1 MNRVLRSFTISLLLA
16 CTTPAFSQVPSTNIS
31 GTVSAGHT
39 VPVPSAHAARRSTAI
54 ALDGKLDDAA
64 WQAAT
69 PVSEFTQV
77 DPTEGQP
84 ATQRTEMRF
93 LFDEGALYVG
103 AKMYDTEGRAGVR
116 TSLVRRDASFNSD
129 FIEIVIDGFHDHLG
143 RAFLQ
148 VNPSGSKFDMLGIG
162 TSCCDSGWD
171 PIWEAATRIDD
182 DGWSAEL
189 RIPLSQL
196 KFSAASSQS
205 WGLQL
210 RRWIHRNNELDQWA
224 FWRKNEPGGPAR
236 FGHLEGLQFNG
247 RAGSQ
252 LELLPYVAAKTQ
264 NLSVPNGDPFN
275 GGNVQSARVGLDLKY
290 NLSSSVTLDA
300 TFNPDFGQVEADPA
314 VVNLTAFETSFPE
327 KRPFFIASSGIFGF
341 GGFNCYFCSNV
352 SSLSAFYTRRIGRS
366 PQGSDLAYGAG
377 QYADVPEA
385 AAILGAAKI
394 TGRTG
399 NGWTIGLL
407 NAVTGRATARVR
419 DTLGVDS
426 DRIVEPFSNY
436 FVGRVKKDMM
446 RGNLVIG
453 GIATSV
459 LRDMEPEFVPRLTRH
474 AELVGTDVRYTF
486 KERQYSLTGN
496 FAITNIEGDP
506 AVMTARQRASS
517 RYFQRPDRDVRSGG
531 GFLTDALDPNATAMR
546 GAGAYLRL
554 GKDAGDWMWET
565 AMNARTPGFES
576 NDLAFLTR
584 ADYLWYNANVFR
596 FWSKPTKY
604 YRDLSIIVGG
614 QEQQNFDGD
623 ITDRQFHS
631 FIGTT
636 APNFWNVNLF
646 YIYRPDLLDDR
657 LLRGGPV
664 VEKPSVNVIGG
675 NMGTDSRG
683 RVSFNTYGE
692 YARNRMG
699 GYGRSI
705 GVGVDYRP
713 APNATLSIGPN
724 WNDSRSM
731 LQYVQ
736 RFPDATN
743 TEFYGQRYVLA
754 SIDQRQLILE
764 TRLSWTFSPTTSFEL
779 FAQPLLASGDYFD
792 YKEYDRKRTSDVSIY
807 GQDKGTITETPSSSP
822 GSPSSIDIDPDGAGP
837 AAVMHLS
844 NPDFN
849 FRSLRGNAV
858 FRWEFRPGSVM
869 YVAWAHSRSAN
880 MALGD
885 FRFRRDLNGMF
896 ENVPDNAFLVKAS
909 FWMPR

>member
-1 MNRVLRSFTISLLLA
+1 M
-16 CTTPAFSQVPSTNIS
+16 
-31 GTVSAGHT
+31 
-39 VPVPSAHAARRSTAI
+39 
-54 ALDGKLDDAA
+54 
-64 WQAAT
+64 
-69 PVSEFTQV
+69 
-77 DPTEGQP
+77 
-84 ATQRTEMRF
+84 
-93 LFDEGALYVG
+93 
-103 AKMYDTEGRAGVR
+103 
-116 TSLVRRDASFNSD
+116 
-129 FIEIVIDGFHDHLG
+129 
-143 RAFLQ
+143 
-148 VNPSGSKFDMLGIG
+148 
-162 TSCCDSGWD
+162 
-171 PIWEAATRIDD
+171 
-182 DGWSAEL
+182 
-189 RIPLSQL
+189 
-196 KFSAASSQS
+196 
-205 WGLQL
+205 
-210 RRWIHRNNELDQWA
+210 
-224 FWRKNEPGGPAR
+224 
-236 FGHLEGLQFNG
+236 
-247 RAGSQ
+247 
-252 LELLPYVAAKTQ
+252 ELLPYAAAKTQ
-264 NLSVPNGDPFN
+264 NLAVPNGDPFN

-290 NLSSSVTLDA
+290 NLSSNVTLDA

-327 KRPFFIASSGIFGF
+327 KRPFFIASSGVFGF

-426 DRIVEPFSNY
+426 DRLVEPLTNY
-436 FVGRVKKDMM
+436 FVGRLKKDMM

-459 LRDMEPEFVPRLTRH
+459 LREMEPEFVPRLTRH

-554 GKDAGDWMWET
+554 GKDAGNWMWET

-584 ADYLWYNANVFR
+584 ADYIWYNANVFR
-596 FWSKPTKY
+596 YWSKPTKY

-631 FIGTT
+631 FIGMT
-636 APNFWNVNLF
+636 AKNFWNFNLF
-646 YIYRPDLLDDR
+646 YIRRPDLLDDR

-664 VEKPSVNVIGG
+664 VEKPSVNSIGG

-683 RVSFNTYGE
+683 RVSFNSYGE
-692 YARNRMG
+692 LARNGMG

-713 APNATLSIGPN
+713 VPNATLSVGPN

-754 SIDQRQLILE
+754 SIDQKQLSLE
-764 TRLSWTFSPTTSFEL
+764 TRLSWIFSPTTSFEL

-807 GQDKGTITETPSSSP
+807 GQDKGTITETPSSAP

-837 AAVMHLS
+837 AARDAPLQSRLQLPFAARQRGVPLGVQAGIGDVRRLGAFTVGEHDGRRL
-844 NPDFN
+844 PVPPRLERDVRE
-849 FRSLRGNAV
+849 RSRQCLPGEGELLDAQVGCRGCFGCGGCV
-858 FRWEFRPGSVM
+858 GC
-869 YVAWAHSRSAN
+869 
-880 MALGD
+880 G
-885 FRFRRDLNGMF
+885 RD
-896 ENVPDNAFLVKAS
+896 S
-909 FWMPR
+909 SIR